1 MSTRGDKR
9 MKRLL
14 VGLVAGLMVV
24 VLAGACGSQGD
35 LAGSGSGSETMSN
48 LAEASVPEDGNQLD
62 GLESG
67 QTVPD
72 FVLTYGDGETVK
84 LSDWRG
90 QPVVINFWATWCS
103 PCRAEMP
110 EIVEAF
116 ERYQEE
122 DLVVV
127 GVNVQ
132 ESADKAS
139 EFAEEFQMSFPIAL
153 DSRGEIQ
160 QLYQV
165 RGLPTTFF
173 IDREGR
179 LTARWAGLLTK
190 DLLAE
195 YLSEIL

>member
-1 MSTRGDKR
+1 MRRIWLGFGAG
-9 MKRLL
+9 LL
-14 VGLVAGLMVV
+14 VIT
-24 VLAGACGSQGD
+24 LAVACGSQTNPTE
-35 LAGSGSGSETMSN
+35 SGSSSETRSN
-48 LAEASVPEDGNQLD
+48 LAEASVSKDGNQPD
-62 GLESG
+62 SLERG
-67 QTVPD
+67 QQAPD
-72 FVLTYGDGETVK
+72 FTLTFADGETVN
-84 LSDWRG
+84 LSDWHG
-90 QPVVINFWATWCS
+90 QPVLINFWATWCS

-122 DLVVV
+122 GLVVV

-132 ESADKAS
+132 ESADKAG

-153 DSRGEIQ
+153 DSRGEVR

-179 LTARWAGLLTK
+179 LTVSWSGLLTK